1 MAIDTIKSTAV
12 LDGAIATAD
21 IADDAVTTDKLA
33 NAINTDIAAKA
44 PTASPAFTGNVGI
57 GTTPASKLHILDST
71 DGGASLSTAIQI
83 GRRGGTGD
91 NAYLQTLHSGSDAVS
106 ALTVKIGSTERLR
119 IQSGGGISFNG
130 DTAAANALDDY
141 EEGTWSPTY
150 TDDSGNVITNLTNQT
165 GRYVKVGN
173 LVYIGGGLR
182 TQGSSNASG
191 LSGSLN
197 ISGLPFTQ
205 VSTEAAGTVGFFTH
219 ESSGSYNAPTQLPR
233 TSPVTSNTTRI
244 SIYKYSG
251 TGGRTVRFQ
260 VSDLNMSG
268 NSNFIFFSG
277 TYEAS

>member
-106 ALTVKIGSTERLR
+106 ALTFKIGSTERLR

-130 DTAAANALDDY
+130 DTAAANALNDY
-141 EEGTWSPTY
+141 EEGTWTPAVQNGWGILNPAYSSNTGTY
-150 TDDSGNVITNLTNQT
+150 TKIGNTVHVLFKLVLNGGSTNGNKLVIQGFPFISNSATGATGVQNILNGFFSTSASNALNVFGKVGENNTANIAFWTRTATGEAEFTGTHAGTAFNCTFCGAYQTNQ
-165 GRYVKVGN
+165 
-173 LVYIGGGLR
+173 
-182 TQGSSNASG
+182 
-191 LSGSLN
+191 
-197 ISGLPFTQ
+197 
-205 VSTEAAGTVGFFTH
+205 
-219 ESSGSYNAPTQLPR
+219 
-233 TSPVTSNTTRI
+233 
-244 SIYKYSG
+244 
-251 TGGRTVRFQ
+251 
-260 VSDLNMSG
+260 
-268 NSNFIFFSG
+268 
-277 TYEAS
+277 

>member
-106 ALTVKIGSTERLR
+106 ALTFKIGSTERLR
-119 IQSGGGISFNG
+119 IQSGDGISFNG
-130 DTAAANALDDY
+130 DTAAANALNDY
-141 EEGTWSPTY
+141 EEGTWTPIIRGNTPAPTGQSY
-150 TDDSGNVITNLTNQT
+150 ARQN
-165 GRYVKVGN
+165 GRYTKVGR
-173 LVYIGGGLR
+173 LVTLEFDVV
-182 TQGSSNASG
+182 
-191 LSGSLN
+191 LS
-197 ISGLPFTQ
+197 
-205 VSTEAAGTVGFFTH
+205 AKGTVG
-219 ESSGSYNAPTQLPR
+219 GSYLI
-233 TSPVTSNTTRI
+233 I
-244 SIYKYSG
+244 SGIPFNPDIVGRSG
-251 TGGRTVRFQ
+251 TTGVYFESMGTSCTSVVAVVNRNDQIFIWVTTAAQASLTRTNPATDYLTNDTGLTGSVT
-260 VSDLNMSG
+260 
-268 NSNFIFFSG
+268 FS
-277 TYEAS
+277 TS